1 MEEIK
6 QYLKTQEELLSSLAQ
21 DARKRAELRE
31 KEVGYLKTLLQMVSD
46 KMETDAVSA
55 DPIPVSC
62 PEQEL
67 KVWEDKMNTKV
78 CEVTENKE
86 DIVKRLKLLLI
97 ATRAGRD
104 ISDLVLSENQDRVTI
119 VFKSGF
125 TKEVNIEADSGYAI
139 ITDVMAQL

>member
-1 MEEIK
+1 
-6 QYLKTQEELLSSLAQ
+6 
-21 DARKRAELRE
+21 
-31 KEVGYLKTLLQMVSD
+31 
-46 KMETDAVSA
+46 
-55 DPIPVSC
+55 
-62 PEQEL
+62 
-67 KVWEDKMNTKV
+67 MNTKI

-104 ISDLVLSENQDRVTI
+104 ISDLVLSGNQDRVTI
-119 VFKSGF
+119 VFKSGV

>member
-6 QYLKTQEELLSSLAQ
+6 QYLKEQEELLSSLAE

-55 DPIPVSC
+55 DPTSASC
-62 PEQEL
+62 LEQEL
-67 KVWEDKMNTKV
+67 KAWEDKMNTKV

-97 ATRAGRD
+97 ATRGGA
-104 ISDLVLSENQDRVTI
+104 
-119 VFKSGF
+119 
-125 TKEVNIEADSGYAI
+125 
-139 ITDVMAQL
+139 

>member
-6 QYLKTQEELLSSLAQ
+6 QYLKEQEELLSSLAE

-55 DPIPVSC
+55 DPTSASC
-62 PEQEL
+62 LEQEL
-67 KVWEDKMNTKV
+67 KAWEDKMNTKV

-104 ISDLVLSENQDRVTI
+104 ISDLVLTENQDRVTI
-119 VFKSGF
+119 VFKSGVM
-125 TKEVNIEADSGYAI
+125 KEVNIEADSGYAI

>member
-6 QYLKTQEELLSSLAQ
+6 QYLKEQEELLSSLAE

-55 DPIPVSC
+55 DPTSASC
-62 PEQEL
+62 LEQEL
-67 KVWEDKMNTKV
+67 KAWEDKMNTKV

-104 ISDLVLSENQDRVTI
+104 ISDLVLTENQDRVTI
-119 VFKSGF
+119 VFKSGVM
-125 TKEVNIEADSGYAI
+125 KEVNIQADSGYAI